1 MAEFLLIC
9 GVGIFVV
16 FFFGFCV
23 FIHELG
29 HFLAA
34 KWRGLYIAAFSI
46 GFKKIWGFKYGGVEY
61 RIGCIPC
68 GGYVDIPQ
76 IDATGEPKTEEG
88 EPLPRA
94 KPADRIF
101 TAFAGPLFNILFGF
115 LLGTVIW
122 IWGIPQDTPK
132 MNSITVGYIEE
143 KSPEYQAGLRKNDR
157 IVTFNGQRFY
167 VTWNEFVR
175 KVLFSVGD
183 VELGVKR
190 DESNLFVR
198 YRPTE
203 NPEMMPQE
211 KLAYPFFRPRI
222 PVILYP
228 SAGSIAEKAGI
239 KAGDEVVQVDG
250 KDVLSHEDFIK
261 LMEMES
267 GGRPLNIT
275 ILRNG
280 QKVQINNIIPI
291 PVEKD
296 KGVFRI
302 GVIFSAKLPIAVI
315 DIVKGSPADSAGLRR
330 GDFLTAIN
338 GKPIDEAAFFQ
349 QSIIE
354 SNGNPITLRIKRE
367 NNYLDKTLTP
377 KLHKFYTIATQFV
390 FVNHPNPWEQ
400 FTTVIDMSYKTLRG
414 LFSKNSTI
422 KAKHLSGPIGI
433 FRAIGIT
440 VYRGSIMQG
449 LNLIV
454 MITFSLGLL
463 NLFPIPVLDG
473 GHICLA
479 LFEMVAKRPLPA
491 KLVQPVTI
499 VFIALLISFM
509 LFISFFDSA
518 RVYYDFFGDTGKA
531 LTETTSGKT
540 KQLPVK
546 QELKENDK
554 APQSPKN

>member
-1 MAEFLLIC
+1 MAEFLSIS
-9 GVGIFVV
+9 GIIVFVI

-76 IDATGEPKTEEG
+76 IDATGEAKTEEG

-94 KPADRIF
+94 KPSDRIF
-101 TAFAGPLFNILFGF
+101 TALAGPLFNILFGF
-115 LLGTVIW
+115 ALGAVIW

-132 MNSITVGYIEE
+132 MNSITVGYVEE
-143 KSPEYQAGLRKNDR
+143 NSPEYQAGLRKSDK

-167 VTWNEFVR
+167 LTWNEFVR

-190 DESNLFVR
+190 DGDNLFVR
-198 YRPTE
+198 YKPVE

-211 KLAYPFFRPRI
+211 KLAYPFFRPKI

-228 SAGSIAEKAGI
+228 SSGSPAEKAGI
-239 KAGDEVVQVDG
+239 KAGDEVVQVNG
-250 KDVLSHEDFIK
+250 KDILSHEEFIK
-261 LMEMES
+261 IMEMES
-267 GGRPLNIT
+267 GGRPLDISV
-275 ILRNG
+275 LRNG
-280 QKVQINNIIPI
+280 QNLQINNIIPL
-291 PVEKD
+291 PVETD

-302 GVIFSAKLPIAVI
+302 GVVFTALMPITVT
-315 DIVKGSPADSAGLRR
+315 DIVKGSPADSAGLKT
-330 GDFLTAIN
+330 GDLITAIN
-338 GKPIDEAAFFQ
+338 GKTIKEASFFQ
-349 QSIIE
+349 HSIME

-367 NNYLDKTLTP
+367 NIYLDKTVSP
-377 KLHKFYTIATQFV
+377 KLHKFYTIGTQFV
-390 FVNHPNPWEQ
+390 FMNHPNPWEQ
-400 FTTVIDMSYKTLRG
+400 FITVIDMSYKTLRG
-414 LFSKNSTI
+414 LFSHESTI
-422 KAKHLSGPIGI
+422 KTRHLSGPIGI

-440 VYRGSIMQG
+440 VYHGSMMQG

-479 LFEMVAKRPLPA
+479 LLETVTKRPLPA
-491 KLVQPVTI
+491 KLIQPVTI

-509 LFISFFDSA
+509 LFISFFDAA
-518 RVYYDFFGDTGKA
+518 RVYYDFFGDGQKPLKSA
-531 LTETTSGKT
+531 AVS
-540 KQLPVK
+540 KQLPQK